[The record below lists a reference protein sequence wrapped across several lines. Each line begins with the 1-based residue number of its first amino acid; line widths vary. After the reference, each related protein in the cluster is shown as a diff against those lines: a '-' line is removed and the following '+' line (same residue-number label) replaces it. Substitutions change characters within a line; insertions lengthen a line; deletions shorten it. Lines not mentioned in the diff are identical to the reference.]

1 MFSYNNYMFNIFNTY
16 SRNAIWNIISQIN
29 RFYNVIKKERNLS
42 IIRIKRIIMKL
53 VYKIILYSSNFINNV
68 YSKLLIIY
76 IINIFFYN

>member
-1 MFSYNNYMFNIFNTY
+1 MFNIFNTY